1 MRFLPLN
8 LPDRTA
14 SESGNR
20 PADYV
25 EGTERSALLLRLAGG
40 LQRRP
45 ERILEVGCNVGRNL
59 QYLRE
64 AGYRGLMRNDRTIIP
79 GAVNKM
85 LTLAIRVVP
94 RRLLLRAVD
103 SRQSRRRSAQQ
114 T

>member
-1 MRFLPLN
+1 MT
-8 LPDRTA
+8 PDFTEALHSELKARGVRVSVLCPGPVATEFAARAGVKKERKPGRLTQTA
-14 SESGNR
+14 E
-20 PADYV
+20 AV
-25 EGTERSALLLRLAGG
+25 A
-40 LQRRP
+40 
-45 ERILEVGCNVGRNL
+45 
-59 QYLRE
+59 E